1 MLWQQT
7 RILAQTMSPQTEK
20 ACSDGT
26 EVAGI
31 ARQCQGQPA
40 QIGVSQFVFI
50 LPFQWINC
58 VIIRRIIYVH
68 TVAV

>member
-7 RILAQTMSPQTEK
+7 SLLAQTMSPQTEK

-31 ARQCQGQPA
+31 ARPTCTNWGIA
-40 QIGVSQFVFI
+40 VCF
-50 LPFQWINC
+50 
-58 VIIRRIIYVH
+58 H
-68 TVAV
+68 TTISVD